1 LRKLLAFV
9 FLAGLAFAGWL
20 TWGIYAPMQ
29 PSGQKTLLLHP
40 GWSARRIATELKAAG
55 VVRSTTAFMVWHRL
69 HPRWLR
75 AGEYGFVNAAS
86 IPEIHARIVRGDF
99 LIRTVVVP
107 EGYTMFDVAT
117 AVEDAG
123 LGKREDFLKVAQTE
137 TSLVSDFAPN
147 AKSLEGFLFPDTYQF
162 NRTQSMEDIA
172 SAMVHRFRKEAE
184 SLGLKG
190 DILPLVTMASIVEKE
205 TGNSDERNVVASV
218 YYNRL
223 QKKIA
228 LDADPTVIYAHLLDG
243 TYKGA
248 LHHSDMEIKSPYN
261 TYRYPGMPPGPIGN
275 PGHAALAA
283 AMQPATSD
291 YLFFVADGNGHHRFA
306 RNLQE
311 HNRNVA
317 KFRQAVAANHAKN
330 L

>member
-1 LRKLLAFV
+1 LRKVFAFV
-9 FLAGLAFAGWL
+9 LLVVLAVAGWL
-20 TWGIYAPMQ
+20 TWAIYAPMQ
-29 PSGQKTLLLHP
+29 PTRQTSLLLHP
-40 GWSARRIATELKAAG
+40 GWSPRRIAVELKAAG
-55 VVRSTTAFMVWHRL
+55 IVRSETAFLVWHRL

-107 EGYTMFDVAT
+107 EGYTMFDVAA
-117 AVEDAG
+117 AVEQAG
-123 LGKREDFLKVAQTE
+123 LGKSEDFLKVAQTE
-137 TSLVSDFAPN
+137 TGLISDLAPD

-162 NRTQSMEDIA
+162 NRTQSLQDIA
-172 SAMVHRFRKEAE
+172 STMVHRFRKEAQ
-184 SLGLKG
+184 SLSLTG
-190 DILPLVTMASIVEKE
+190 DLLPLVTMASIVEKE
-205 TGNSDERNVVASV
+205 TGNADERDMVASV

-223 QKKIA
+223 QKRIA

-243 TYKGA
+243 SYTGA
-248 LHHSDMEIKSPYN
+248 LHHSDMQIKSPYN
-261 TYRYPGMPPGPIGN
+261 TYRYAGMPPGPIGN

-283 AMQPATSD
+283 AMHPATSD

-306 RNLQE
+306 RSLSE

-317 KFRQAVAANHAKN
+317 KFRQTVAANHAKN

>member
-1 LRKLLAFV
+1 MRKLIVFV
-9 FLAGLAFAGWL
+9 LLAGLAAAGWL
-20 TWGIYAPMQ
+20 AWAIYAPVK
-29 PSGQKTLLLHP
+29 PAGQTSLLLHP
-40 GWSARRIATELKAAG
+40 GWSPRRIAVELKAAG
-55 VVRSTTAFMVWHRL
+55 IVRSETAFLVWHRL

-75 AGEYGFVNAAS
+75 AGEYGFVTAAS

-107 EGYTMFDVAT
+107 EGHTMFDVAK
-117 AVEDAG
+117 AVQEAG
-123 LGKREDFLKVAQTE
+123 LGKSDDFLKVANQT
-137 TSLVSDFAPN
+137 TLVSDLAPG

-162 NRTQSMEDIA
+162 NRTQSMEEIA
-172 SAMVHRFRKEAE
+172 TTMVHRFRKEVE
-184 SLGLKG
+184 SLGLKT
-190 DILPLVTMASIVEKE
+190 DVLRVVIMASIVEKE
-205 TGNSDERNVVASV
+205 TGNSDERNLVASV

-228 LDADPTVIYAHLLDG
+228 LYADPTVIYAHLLEG
-243 TYKGA
+243 TYTGA
-248 LHHSDMEIKSPYN
+248 LHHKDMQINSPYN
-261 TYRYPGMPPGPIGN
+261 TYRYAGMPPGPIGN

-283 AMQPATSD
+283 AIQPATSD

-306 RNLQE
+306 RNLRE

>member
-1 LRKLLAFV
+1 MRKLLAFV
-9 FLAGLAFAGWL
+9 LLAGLAAAGWL
-20 TWGIYAPMQ
+20 AWAIYAPVK
-29 PSGQKTLLLHP
+29 PAGQTSLLLHP
-40 GWSARRIATELKAAG
+40 GWSPRRIAAELKAAG
-55 VVRSTTAFMVWHRL
+55 IVRSETAFLVWHRL

-86 IPEIHARIVRGDF
+86 VPEIHARIVRGDF

-107 EGYTMFDVAT
+107 EGYTMFDIAK
-117 AVEDAG
+117 AVEEAG
-123 LGKREDFLKVAQTE
+123 LGKGEDFLKVTQNE
-137 TSLVSDFAPN
+137 TSLVSNLAPN

-162 NRTQSMEDIA
+162 NRTQSMEEIA
-172 SAMVHRFRKEAE
+172 TAMVHRFRKEAQ
-184 SLGLKG
+184 SLGLTA
-190 DILPLVTMASIVEKE
+190 DVLRVVTMASIVEKE
-205 TGNSDERNVVASV
+205 TGNSDERDVVASV

-228 LDADPTVIYAHLLDG
+228 LDADPTVIYAHLLEG
-243 TYKGA
+243 SYKGV
-248 LHHSDMEIKSPYN
+248 LHHSDMQINSPYN

-317 KFRQAVAANHAKN
+317 KFRQAVAANHTKN